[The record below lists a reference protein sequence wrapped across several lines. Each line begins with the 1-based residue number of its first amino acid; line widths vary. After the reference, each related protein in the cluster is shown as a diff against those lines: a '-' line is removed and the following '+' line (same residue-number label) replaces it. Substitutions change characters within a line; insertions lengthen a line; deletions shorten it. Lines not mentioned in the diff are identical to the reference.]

1 LIYCP
6 GKYASRVSSSRNA
19 GAEINNNPRER
30 THNWRILGGVAV
42 AALALLV
49 GLTWE
54 WSVQQRSAGRQSR
67 ITSILVLPLENLS
80 RDPQQEY
87 FSDGMTDALI
97 ADLSRIRS
105 VRVISR
111 TSAMHYKQRT
121 KTLPEIAQ
129 ELNVDAVVEGSVMRF
144 GNRVRITAELIEAR
158 QDRHLWAD
166 TYERDLDDILKLQKE
181 LAEAIA
187 RQVRVQ
193 LNLPQQARLASVSG
207 VDPKAYEAFA
217 KGRFYLTTNSNTP
230 QGIKQALSYFEHA
243 VQKDSDFALAY
254 VGLAD
259 CYQFL
264 GGFRR
269 MPPRDAYQRA
279 KEAIDKA
286 LLLDATLARPTLP
299 WAR

>member
-1 LIYCP
+1 
-6 GKYASRVSSSRNA
+6 
-19 GAEINNNPRER
+19 
-30 THNWRILGGVAV
+30 
-42 AALALLV
+42 
-49 GLTWE
+49 
-54 WSVQQRSAGRQSR
+54 
-67 ITSILVLPLENLS
+67 
-80 RDPQQEY
+80 
-87 FSDGMTDALI
+87 MTDALI